1 MKRSLMLGVVVALGA
16 LFVFLLRR
24 QSSSPPV
31 EVKASP
37 AISIRHEAASRK
49 PAAATGAGADY
60 SLAQPTAVDAA
71 AARAEAYVVIDDAST
86 TYDERA
92 VAAIA
97 PYLAHADL
105 EIRKMAL
112 DGLLRAGEIS
122 AAPVLRAAGAKLT
135 DPREATTYLDAADY
149 LELPARKRSKKSA
162 APSPMLR

>member
-1 MKRSLMLGVVVALGA
+1 MLGVVVALGA

-24 QSSSPPV
+24 ESSSPSV
-31 EVKASP
+31 EVKTSP
-37 AISIRHEAASRK
+37 AISVRHEAERRK

-71 AARAEAYVVIDDAST
+71 AARTEAYVVIDEAST

-97 PYLAHADL
+97 PYLAHADV

-112 DGLLRAGEIS
+112 DGLLRAGEVS

-135 DPREATTYLDAADY
+135 DPREASTYLDAADY

>member
-1 MKRSLMLGVVVALGA
+1 MQ
-16 LFVFLLRR
+16 LRR

-60 SLAQPTAVDAA
+60 SPAQPTAVDAA

-122 AAPVLRAAGAKLT
+122 AAPALRAAGAKLT

-149 LELPARKRSKKSA
+149 LELPVRKRSKRSA